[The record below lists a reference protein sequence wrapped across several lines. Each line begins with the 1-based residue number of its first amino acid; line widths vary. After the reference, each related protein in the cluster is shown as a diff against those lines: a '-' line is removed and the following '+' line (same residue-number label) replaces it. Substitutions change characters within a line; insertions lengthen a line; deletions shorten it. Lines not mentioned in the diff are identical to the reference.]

1 MVFRM
6 VEEQNIIKQRQIG
19 NATITEK
26 IVDDENDDQ
35 PITAEISQ
43 ENIQEEKPPS
53 LMWRVGSGLWGAS
66 SVRSKNIFLFT
77 YLFIQSVVS
86 GTVGLASGAV
96 TTVAGAGVGATKAV
110 GSYAVGAAC
119 SVGGA
124 AIGAA
129 SKIPGATTVGK
140 MKKLK
145 VQTLIIFIGSVV
157 GTVGGAAVGAVC
169 TVGGVA
175 ASGTGITL

>member
-1 MVFRM
+1 MGSFIG
-6 VEEQNIIKQRQIG
+6 EIKEQ
-19 NATITEK
+19 
-26 IVDDENDDQ
+26 
-35 PITAEISQ
+35 
-43 ENIQEEKPPS
+43 
-53 LMWRVGSGLWGAS
+53 
-66 SVRSKNIFLFT
+66 IFSLFT

-140 MKKLK
+140 MKK
-145 VQTLIIFIGSVV
+145 F
-157 GTVGGAAVGAVC
+157 
-169 TVGGVA
+169 
-175 ASGTGITL
+175 

>member
-43 ENIQEEKPPS
+43 EDIQEEKPPS

-145 VQTLIIFIGSVV
+145 YKRQSYL
-157 GTVGGAAVGAVC
+157 
-169 TVGGVA
+169 
-175 ASGTGITL
+175 

>member
-26 IVDDENDDQ
+26 IVDDDDQ
-35 PITAEISQ
+35 PITAEITQ
-43 ENIQEEKPPS
+43 EDIQEEKPPS

-66 SVRSKNIFLFT
+66 SVRSKNIFLLFI

-129 SKIPGATTVGK
+129 SKIPGATTVGMIK
-140 MKKLK
+140 
-145 VQTLIIFIGSVV
+145 Q
-157 GTVGGAAVGAVC
+157 C
-169 TVGGVA
+169 H
-175 ASGTGITL
+175 

>member
-1 MVFRM
+1 M

-26 IVDDENDDQ
+26 NIDENDSEK
-35 PITAEISQ
+35 PITAEITQ
-43 ENIQEEKPPS
+43 EDIQEEKPPS
-53 LMWRVGSGLWGAS
+53 LIWRVGSGLWGAS
-66 SVRSKNIFLFT
+66 S
-77 YLFIQSVVS
+77 SVVS

-129 SKIPGATTVGK
+129 SKIPGATTVG
-140 MKKLK
+140 
-145 VQTLIIFIGSVV
+145 SVV

-175 ASGTGITL
+175 ASGTGKVLSTVSSPVINGISATASTIKESVGPQSKSKAE

>member
-43 ENIQEEKPPS
+43 EDIQEEKPPS

-66 SVRSKNIFLFT
+66 SVRSKNKHFFV
-77 YLFIQSVVS
+77 YLFVYSVSSKRYGGPGIRSCYNCSWRRCWSNQS
-86 GTVGLASGAV
+86 
-96 TTVAGAGVGATKAV
+96 
-110 GSYAVGAAC
+110 C
-119 SVGGA
+119 W
-124 AIGAA
+124 
-129 SKIPGATTVGK
+129 
-140 MKKLK
+140 
-145 VQTLIIFIGSVV
+145 IICCWSCLQCWWCCNWCRIKDSR
-157 GTVGGAAVGAVC
+157 C
-169 TVGGVA
+169 HH
-175 ASGTGITL
+175 SR